1 MKIEIRAAQAPRYGI
16 FCGLIILSLVVASSL
31 SAQEASFHLGAGAA
45 SDSRFGMPLTLG
57 GGFMAGEIPLT
68 ILKTEL
74 VAGAWYVSD
83 HESQTVICD
92 KCELSSS
99 WLGFYEGMRIQF
111 SGGQI
116 GAGGLPTIQGA
127 GLSFQQA
134 FPSLESGGM
143 GKTETHL
150 SGMGFIRYDLNPG
163 KPIGLFIEGEAVIK
177 LTGRESQ
184 ESPLEMVIGKLGIRW
199 PTVVKR
205 QTTK

>member
-1 MKIEIRAAQAPRYGI
+1 MP
-16 FCGLIILSLVVASSL
+16 FT
-31 SAQEASFHLGAGAA
+31 LGAG
-45 SDSRFGMPLTLG
+45 FK
-57 GGFMAGEIPLT
+57 AGTIPLT
-68 ILKTEL
+68 ILQTEL

-83 HESQTVICD
+83 HESQSVICD

-99 WLGFYEGMRIQF
+99 WLGFYEGARIHF

-163 KPIGLFIEGEAVIK
+163 KPIGLFVEGEAVIK
-177 LTGRESQ
+177 LTGREAQ
-184 ESPLEMVIGKLGIRW
+184 ESPLEMVLGKLGIRW
-199 PTVVKR
+199 PTIVKGTRSKAQGTKR
-205 QTTK
+205 QG